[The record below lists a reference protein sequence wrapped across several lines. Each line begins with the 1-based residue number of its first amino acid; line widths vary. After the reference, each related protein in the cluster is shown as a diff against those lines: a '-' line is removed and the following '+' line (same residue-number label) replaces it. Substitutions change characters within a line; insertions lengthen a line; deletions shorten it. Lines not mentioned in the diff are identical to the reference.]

1 MAGHYADRVFS
12 EPGRCWRF
20 ISSPDGTGRPDFYPQ
35 SVRVGW
41 DHKAQGRAAHPRVKL
56 RKAPRRGR
64 EAGTSRGEVVIT
76 LGEWQVVR
84 PVRIHAEA

>member
-35 SVRVGW
+35 SVAW
-41 DHKAQGRAAHPRVKL
+41 
-56 RKAPRRGR
+56 
-64 EAGTSRGEVVIT
+64 AGTTRLKG
-76 LGEWQVVR
+76 GR
-84 PVRIHAEA
+84 RIRV